1 MTSHVEDSGSS
12 ARLSPFEPGPD
23 GTQLFTAQGIKRAWV
38 YSLPMRVKFRNITVR
53 EGLILQGRAG
63 LAEAAPFDNYPPQVA
78 ATWFSGAFGVA
89 AQGLPA
95 QPSPVPPNV
104 TVPVVDPDTAARL
117 VRESGCGTAKVKV
130 ADPRS
135 SLEDDIARIRAVR
148 SALRAAG
155 QIRVDANAAWSLAE
169 AKTALPRL
177 CEAAGPGGLQYA
189 EQPCQT
195 LNELVELQRAT
206 GIPVAADETIRLG
219 GQLTEVIA
227 SGLAAAVIKA
237 MPLGGPARAAA
248 LVADGLR
255 TAAPGG
261 TSAPLL
267 VVSSALD
274 TGVGLSAGLALATQ
288 LQTTAAC
295 GLGTLRL
302 FTDSILTADPRLE
315 NGCLY
320 PAKTLELKENL
331 APVSPA
337 VSKRWRERVEQV
349 AAVFARL

>member
-23 GTQLFTAQGIKRAWV
+23 GAELFTAQGIERAWV
-38 YSLPMRVKFRNITVR
+38 FAVPLRVKFRNIIVR
-53 EGLILQGRAG
+53 EGLILQGSAG
-63 LAEAAPFDNYPPQVA
+63 QAEAAPFRNYPPPVA
-78 ATWFSGAFGVA
+78 ATWFAGAFAVA
-89 AQGLPA
+89 ARGLPA
-95 QPSPVPPNV
+95 PLSPVPLNV

-117 VRESGCGTAKVKV
+117 VRESGCSTAKVKV

-148 SALRAAG
+148 AALGATG

-169 AKTALPRL
+169 ATAALPRL
-177 CEAAGPGGLQYA
+177 GEAAGPGGLQYA

-195 LNELVELQRAT
+195 LAELVELQRAT

-219 GQLTEVIA
+219 GQLTEVLA

-255 TAAPGG
+255 AAAPGG

-288 LQTTAAC
+288 LQTKAAC

-302 FTDSILTADPRLE
+302 CTDSILTADPRIE
-315 NGCLY
+315 NGFLY
-320 PAKTLELKENL
+320 PVETLELKGNL
-331 APVSPA
+331 PPVSPE
-337 VSKRWRERVEQV
+337 VQQWWRNRVEQV
-349 AAVFARL
+349 AARFARL

>member
-78 ATWFSGAFGVA
+78 ATWFSGAFAVA
-89 AQGLPA
+89 AQGLPVS
-95 QPSPVPPNV
+95 PSPVPLNV

-135 SLEDDIARIRAVR
+135 DLEDDIARIRAVR
-148 SALRAAG
+148 SALGAAG

-169 AKTALPRL
+169 AKSALPRL
-177 CEAAGPGGLQYA
+177 CEAAGPAGLQYA

-255 TAAPGG
+255 TSAPGG

-288 LQTTAAC
+288 LETTAAC

-320 PAKTLELKENL
+320 PAKTLELKGNL
-331 APVSPA
+331 APVSSA

>member
-53 EGLILQGRAG
+53 EGLILQGCAS

-78 ATWFSGAFGVA
+78 ATWFSGAFAVA

-95 QPSPVPPNV
+95 QPSPVPLNV

-135 SLEDDIARIRAVR
+135 DLEDDIARIRAVR
-148 SALRAAG
+148 SALGTMG

-177 CEAAGPGGLQYA
+177 CEAAGPAGLQYA

-195 LNELVELQRAT
+195 LDELVELQRAT

-320 PAKTLELKENL
+320 PAKTLELKGNL
-331 APVSPA
+331 VPVSPA